1 MYQFTMPDIGEGTH
15 ETEIT
20 KWFVAEGDTITE
32 DSILVEVE
40 SDKVVAELPCP
51 VTGTIAKLHV
61 PQGQKALVGSVI

>member
-40 SDKVVAELPCP
+40 SDKVAPELPCP
-51 VTGTIAKLHV
+51 VTFF
-61 PQGQKALVGSVI
+61 